1 MVVGYHDS
9 TVMYGSMTDKAN
21 HREIISELEKNRNN
35 REFREKVLD
44 SLGDSTVDD
53 LTMGRTGNAYLG

>member
-1 MVVGYHDS
+1 M
-9 TVMYGSMTDKAN
+9 
-21 HREIISELEKNRNN
+21 
-35 REFREKVLD
+35 EFRDKVLD